1 MAQDM
6 EAQIKV
12 GPQGRVAI
20 PATIRKELGLEAG
33 DTLGVRLQGH
43 QLILEKREHIL
54 ARLKTRFA
62 DAPRDVSL
70 VDELIAERR
79 ADARMESER

>member
-6 EAQIKV
+6 EVQVKV
-12 GPQGRVAI
+12 GPQGRVVI
-20 PATIRKELGLEAG
+20 PATIRKELGLEPG

-54 ARLKTRFA
+54 ARLKARFA

-79 ADARMESER
+79 ADARMENER